1 MALLFQDDPEGAFI
15 MVRDNPIFCLQNIL
29 RSESL
34 GKHCS
39 GIPFP
44 VQTIPFTKQIT
55 LKCTAHTAVELIHIR
70 MFAVKSFGEIKI
82 YY

>member
-1 MALLFQDDPEGAFI
+1 MALLFQDDPEGTFI

-39 GIPFP
+39 GIPF
-44 VQTIPFTKQIT
+44 TKQIT
-55 LKCTAHTAVELIHIR
+55 LKCTAHMVVELIHIR
-70 MFAVKSFGEIKI
+70 MSAVKSFGEIKI